1 MNINCFISSMLFF
14 LAVFSAS
21 GQTTEEKVKNKFSEY
36 MTPRLDG
43 RELKMTVFTGDVNGD
58 GQKDYV
64 ISYCVEATDKD
75 RDAGGGNAMMNLTC
89 MLDGIAVY
97 IKSGTDYSLKAEKS
111 MDNFK
116 IYTEDEV
123 SFDVVGIEK
132 GNILCQSTAY
142 GKDDPRCCPSIK
154 KSVYVKYENGKLL
167 KQ

>member
-1 MNINCFISSMLFF
+1 MKYSKLVLVIMLLFTVH
-14 LAVFSAS
+14 LAIC
-21 GQTTEEKVKNKFSEY
+21 QTTEEKIKNKFSEY

-43 RELKMTVFTGDVNGD
+43 RNLKMTVFSGDLNGD
-58 GQKDYV
+58 GQKDYL

-75 RDAGGGNAMMNLTC
+75 KDAGGGNAMMNLTC